1 MNYIEFPLQHQ
12 AGGSVAEVSLTG
24 VESDVFL
31 VDSTNLSAFKRG
43 SEFRY
48 HGGHYKSSPVRLRV
62 PPNGTWTVIVIP
74 SQGGTVHATVRVLVG
89 V

>member
-1 MNYIEFPLQHQ
+1 MNYIELPLQYQ
-12 AGGSVAEVSLTG
+12 ASGSVAEVSLTG

-31 VDSTNLSAFKRG
+31 VDSTNLSAFKR
-43 SEFRY
+43 STQFSY

-62 PPNGTWTVIVIP
+62 PSSGTWTVIVIP
-74 SQGGTVHATVRVLVG
+74 GLGGTVRATVRVLVG